1 MNERNANSQ
10 RESLVNALNMLL
22 SFKKYIR
29 K

>member
-1 MNERNANSQ
+1 MKAIQSQ
-10 RESLVNALNMLL
+10 RESLVNALYMLL